1 MSLIFI
7 RQLATEILNSSP
19 GFSISGLIKPFH
31 SPGNFIIFGILLL
44 VVIYV
49 FTSILYSTLRKS
61 VSKASEGEYGGV
73 YFIIL
78 LFGVTFGVLIYY
90 ILRSSFHSLRIDPLC
105 QYYYLLGSGIT
116 LPVIIADVLLATSV
130 LGVTGCWIRIYQVLL
145 VEDIDKRFRKLVKLL
160 PYFSIFMTLGLL
172 TGIWYFYS
180 NVFPFY
186 WYFFSFFIIY
196 GIILYF
202 SHKDFLR
209 VLQMRMSRS
218 YELEEHFSLKTISV
232 IAGILLIILIAL
244 PNIFRID
251 KFAFFVIPI
260 MSIERVLPFSYIF
273 ILFFVPW
280 IVSMYI
286 TPGKMFRQLKVFS
299 RFAETPARI
308 LFFTRFTRK
317 FLFFWGVIFL
327 FISFVLA
334 SGIMFGP
341 GFSNP
346 YKNVRRCEKNL
357 LQIGEALEQCIEQSH
372 YLPDSKAW
380 KKKTW
385 LSKIKDNRK
394 LKYVPYCPSGGAYQL
409 KKWRDKKGRAMYEI
423 RCSCGAHRRA
433 HIRENFYPRYVRKKG
448 LIKSSKK

>member
-1 MSLIFI
+1 MI
-7 RQLATEILNSSP
+7 RT
-19 GFSISGLIKPFH
+19 FHGL
-31 SPGNFIIFGILLL
+31 GNFIIFGILLL
-44 VVIYV
+44 VIIYV
-49 FTSILYSTLRKS
+49 FTSVLYSTLRKS
-61 VSKASEGEYGGV
+61 ISKETDGEYGGV

-78 LFGVTFGVLIYY
+78 SFGITFGVLMYY
-90 ILRSSFHSLRIDPLC
+90 ILRSSFHSLRIDPMGS
-105 QYYYLLGSGIT
+105 YYYLLGSRTT
-116 LPVIIADVLLATSV
+116 LPAIIADVLLATSV
-130 LGVTGCWIRIYQVLL
+130 LVVTGCWIRIYQILL
-145 VEDIDKRFRKLVKLL
+145 IEDIDRRFRKLVKLL
-160 PYFSIFMTLGLL
+160 PYLSIFMTLGLL
-172 TGIWYFYS
+172 TIIWFFYS

-202 SHKDFLR
+202 SHKDFLK

-218 YELEEHFSLKTISV
+218 YEFEEHFSLKTISI

-260 MSIERVLPFSYIF
+260 MSVQRVLPFSYIF
-273 ILFFVPW
+273 ILFFVLW

-286 TPGKMFRQLKVFS
+286 TPGKIFRQLKVFS
-299 RFAETPARI
+299 RFVETPARI

-327 FISFVLA
+327 FISFVLS

-346 YKNVRRCEKNL
+346 YKNVKRCENNL
-357 LQIGEALEQCIEQSH
+357 RQIGEAMEQCIEQSH

-380 KKKTW
+380 IKKTW

-394 LKYVPYCPSGGAYQL
+394 LKYVPYCPSGGVYEF

-433 HIRENFYPRYVRKKG
+433 HIKDNFYPRYMRKKG